1 MLRAG
6 HGVSNVR
13 TSMQWF
19 RDLVATVFAQPDE
32 VMLEIGAGGELL
44 VARVRALLSAL
55 ILLLPLANAAAGAKA
70 SETIIGLAAAVFVNV
85 MAQIWLALARR
96 HTRHGWLP
104 YVTGTYD
111 ITTTTAVLVLLALGD
126 RAAGLNSMVVWCFY
140 LIGIAMTALRNDGRL
155 TLYVGGLAIVQ
166 YGLLVWAVFASA
178 SNPDQLVSVD
188 YGTAAIAA
196 QAERLILL
204 LLMTLLTVTIVHR
217 MQRLVELTGR
227 DTLTGLPNRLWLLQR
242 MPRIFDAVRSQG
254 GSLTLALL
262 DIDRFRRINDEIGHL
277 DGDRAIR
284 QIASTLDESLEERER
299 LIRLGGEEFVL
310 LLHCPIGSA
319 WERIDRIRRE
329 IADRPFLPG
338 RSAEPQRITVSAGLA
353 AWPQDGAD
361 VSALLGSA
369 DRRLQ
374 QAKHAGCNR
383 VMARDV

>member
-1 MLRAG
+1 
-6 HGVSNVR
+6 
-13 TSMQWF
+13 
-19 RDLVATVFAQPDE
+19 
-32 VMLEIGAGGELL
+32 
-44 VARVRALLSAL
+44 
-55 ILLLPLANAAAGAKA
+55 
-70 SETIIGLAAAVFVNV
+70 
-85 MAQIWLALARR
+85 
-96 HTRHGWLP
+96 
-104 YVTGTYD
+104 
-111 ITTTTAVLVLLALGD
+111 
-126 RAAGLNSMVVWCFY
+126 MVVWCFY

-155 TLYVGGLAIVQ
+155 TLYAGGLAIVQ
-166 YGLLVWAVFASA
+166 YGLLVWGVFASA

-188 YGTAAIAA
+188 YGTAAVAA

-227 DTLTGLPNRLWLLQR
+227 DNLTGLPNRLWLLQR
-242 MPRIFDAVRSQG
+242 MPRIFHAVRSQG

-262 DIDRFRRINDEIGHL
+262 DIDRFRRINDEIGHH

-284 QIASTLDESLEERER
+284 QIASVLDESLEERER

-329 IADRPFLPG
+329 IAERPFLPG
-338 RSAEPQRITVSAGLA
+338 RGAEPQRITVSAGLA

-374 QAKHAGCNR
+374 LAKHDGCNR